1 MGTNN
6 NHLIAKWTME
16 NKMKLNGIGKLSLA
30 SILVTT
36 ALAANAGVSVENE
49 QGKFSISGDV
59 EFDNN
64 VLDTTR
70 ETDATSHT
78 VFDQTGRL
86 LLNVAG
92 ERMGANDTYIKA
104 QTQPMMHLDG
114 SVDVDDAW
122 IAFGQSA
129 DWELKAGRFEG
140 YDLFPV
146 GQDTMLGKVNGD
158 DGVEE
163 YRTNA
168 ARGRG
173 ANGQLAFSKTADNV
187 YFELATKYGAAPA
200 DGVDE
205 NAIFVRPVVAVKA
218 SDAVTIA
225 AGLETNLT
233 ADSAD
238 ADNDFLGYGATLK
251 YAVDDVAVNLN
262 YAHKDY
268 DTNDQQNN
276 TVGFNVYFTGVQL
289 GYIYADNTD
298 SSDVKTKVNTGYAS
312 YKISNVLDVEDMAVY
327 LGTYYSKET
336 DSDAKDFGGR
346 VRIKYLF

>member
-1 MGTNN
+1 
-6 NHLIAKWTME
+6 ME

-36 ALAANAGVSVENE
+36 ALAANAGISVDNE

-64 VLDTTR
+64 VLDSTGA
-70 ETDATSHT
+70 TDATSHT

-86 LLNVAG
+86 LVNVAG
-92 ERMGANDTYIKA
+92 ERMAANDNYIKA
-104 QTQPMMHLDG
+104 KTQPLMKLDG
-114 SVDVDDAW
+114 TVGLDDAW
-122 IAFGQSA
+122 IAFGHAA
-129 DWELKAGRFEG
+129 DWELKAGRFEA
-140 YDLFPV
+140 YNLFPV
-146 GQDTMLGKVNGD
+146 GQDTMLGHAGS
-158 DGVEE
+158 VEE

-173 ANGQLAFSKTADNV
+173 DNGQLSFSKTADTV
-187 YFELATKYGAAPA
+187 YFELATKYGTDPV
-200 DGVDE
+200 DGVDN
-205 NAIFVRPVVAVKA
+205 NAIFARPVIAVKA
-218 SDAVTIA
+218 SDAVTVA

-233 ADSAD
+233 ADEAD
-238 ADNDFLGYGATLK
+238 PTNDFLGYGATLN
-251 YAVDDVAVNLN
+251 YAANDVAVNLN

-268 DTNDQQNN
+268 DTNDSQANA
-276 TVGFNVYFTGVQL
+276 VGFNVFFSNLQL

-298 SSDVKTKVNTGYAS
+298 SADVKTKVNTGYAS
-312 YKISNVLDVEDMAVY
+312 YKIANVMDVQDMAIY

-336 DSDAKDFGGR
+336 DTDLKDFGGK